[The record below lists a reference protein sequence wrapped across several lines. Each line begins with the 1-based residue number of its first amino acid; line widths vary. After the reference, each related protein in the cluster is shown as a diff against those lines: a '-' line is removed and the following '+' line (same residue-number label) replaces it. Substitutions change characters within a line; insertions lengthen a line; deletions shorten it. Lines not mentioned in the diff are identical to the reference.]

1 MVLAEAADFYMRDLK
16 MNMDD
21 LEEMV
26 TKRGVKVYFTP
37 PEILRAQLEAWDRV
51 LERESKANPFFAKV
65 VESQKA
71 WARRAVPYRQQF
83 SVPRDIAFE
92 YYWKR

>member
-1 MVLAEAADFYMRDLK
+1 
-16 MNMDD
+16 
-21 LEEMV
+21 
-26 TKRGVKVYFTP
+26 
-37 PEILRAQLEAWDRV
+37 V

-71 WARRAVPYRQQF
+71 WARRAAPYRQQF